1 LKILVT
7 NRKARRDYFRR
18 DYTIPDTVEAGIAL
32 QGSEVKSLRG
42 GGGSLAGSYAAVQ
55 GGEVWLHGLHVN
67 PYDPA
72 AAFSPDPR
80 RTRKLLLHRREIKRL
95 AAAVAVK
102 GQTLIP
108 LRVYLK
114 GGLVKVELGTGKGKK
129 TYDKRQTIRKRETD
143 RDLARVRRARGR
155 G

>member
-1 LKILVT
+1 MKVLVS
-7 NRKARRDYFRR
+7 NRKARRDY
-18 DYTIPDTVEAGIAL
+18 TILDTIESGIVL
-32 QGSEVKSLRG
+32 QGSEVKSLRA

-55 GGEVWLHGLHVN
+55 EGEVWLHGFHVN

-102 GQTLIP
+102 GQTLVP
-108 LRVYLK
+108 LRIYLK
-114 GGLVKVELGTGKGKK
+114 DGLVKVELGTGKGKK
-129 TYDKRQTIRKRETD
+129 TYDKRQTIRERETV
-143 RDLARVRRARGR
+143 RDLSRSRRRSSR
-155 G
+155 Q